1 MQIAKH
7 EQAFAYKVKAMKQ
20 LNNNEQDERCLFC
33 KGKLE
38 NKLTTFMLDLDGCIL
53 IVKNVPSQ
61 VCTQC
66 GEVSYST
73 EVVTQ
78 LTRIADK
85 VRESMSEITVINY
98 HTAA

>member
-1 MQIAKH
+1 
-7 EQAFAYKVKAMKQ
+7 MKTMHQ
-20 LNNNEQDERCLFC
+20 HNNNEQDERCLFC

>member
-1 MQIAKH
+1 MI
-7 EQAFAYKVKAMKQ
+7 KAMPKHR
-20 LNNNEQDERCLFC
+20 NNETVERYLFC

>member
-1 MQIAKH
+1 MI
-7 EQAFAYKVKAMKQ
+7 KAMPKHR
-20 LNNNEQDERCLFC
+20 NNETVERCLFC

-78 LTRIADK
+78 LTRIVDK

>member
-1 MQIAKH
+1 MH
-7 EQAFAYKVKAMKQ
+7 
-20 LNNNEQDERCLFC
+20 LPRNECCLFC
-33 KGKLE
+33 KGDLE
-38 NKLTTFMLDLDGCIL
+38 NKLTTFMLDLDRCIL

-73 EVVTQ
+73 DVVMQ
-78 LTRIADK
+78 LTRIADE
-85 VRESMSEITVINY
+85 VRKTMSEITVVNY

>member
-1 MQIAKH
+1 MI
-7 EQAFAYKVKAMKQ
+7 KAMPKHR
-20 LNNNEQDERCLFC
+20 NNETVERCLFC